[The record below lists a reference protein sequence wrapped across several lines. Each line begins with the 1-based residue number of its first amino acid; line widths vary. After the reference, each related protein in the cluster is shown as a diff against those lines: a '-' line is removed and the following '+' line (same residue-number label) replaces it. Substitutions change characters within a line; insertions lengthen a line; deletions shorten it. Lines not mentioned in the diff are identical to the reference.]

1 MSTSNTTPKEEQ
13 TAYQR
18 WEMSAFSEEENNQQ
32 FHHQKTKRT
41 KSQSTAL
48 NGALEGVRKEAYTKG
63 MQEGF
68 AVGMAQAKEHTE
80 QERLVLQSLAANFTQ
95 ALEVADQ
102 QVEQSI
108 LHLAL
113 DIAKSMLKQQLAV
126 DETLILPVV
135 RDAMQHLTD
144 MNKPARIFV
153 HPEDARILREQ
164 MQEELAEQ
172 PWHIHEDPAIERGG
186 CLVETSDNQVDASNA
201 TRWHRIAD
209 ALGQNNDWIKDD
221 GQ

>member
-18 WEMSAFSEEENNQQ
+18 WEMSAFSEDDNAQQ
-32 FHHQKTKRT
+32 FHHQKTKSV
-41 KSQSTAL
+41 KSHSTAL

-63 MQEGF
+63 VQEGF

-80 QERLVLQSLAANFTQ
+80 QERLVLQSIAANFTQ

-102 QVEQSI
+102 QVEQAI
-108 LHLAL
+108 LNLAL

-126 DETLILPVV
+126 DETLVLPVV
-135 RDAMQHLTD
+135 RDAMQHLTN

-153 HPEDARILREQ
+153 HPEDARILREH

-172 PWHIHEDPAIERGG
+172 PWHIHEDPTIERGG
-186 CLVETSDNQVDASNA
+186 CLVETGDNQIDASNE
-201 TRWHRIAD
+201 TRWQRITD
-209 ALGQNNDWIKDD
+209 ALGQQHDWLKKD